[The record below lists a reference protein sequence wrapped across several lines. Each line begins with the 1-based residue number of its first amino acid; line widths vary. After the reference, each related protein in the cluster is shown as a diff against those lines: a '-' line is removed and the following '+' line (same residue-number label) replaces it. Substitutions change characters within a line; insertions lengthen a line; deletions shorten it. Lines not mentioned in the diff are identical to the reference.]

1 MNRLW
6 QVYADGRKVGDYLTY
21 EGAFA
26 TFSILVDKRRMVTQG
41 GKTVYEKRHSTVW
54 LKSILGTP
62 GKKEKVSE

>member
-6 QVYADGRKVGDYLTY
+6 QVYADGNKVGDYLTY

-26 TFSILVDKRRMVTQG
+26 TFNILVEKRRMITQG
-41 GKTVYEKRHSTVW
+41 NQTFYVKKHHTVW

-62 GKKEKVSE
+62 EKRGQKS

>member
-6 QVYADGRKVGDYLTY
+6 QVYADGSKVGDYLTY

-26 TFSILVDKRRMVTQG
+26 TFNILVDKRRMVTQN
-41 GKTVYEKRHSTVW
+41 GKTFYEKRYRTVW

-62 GKKEKVSE
+62 EKKGQKS